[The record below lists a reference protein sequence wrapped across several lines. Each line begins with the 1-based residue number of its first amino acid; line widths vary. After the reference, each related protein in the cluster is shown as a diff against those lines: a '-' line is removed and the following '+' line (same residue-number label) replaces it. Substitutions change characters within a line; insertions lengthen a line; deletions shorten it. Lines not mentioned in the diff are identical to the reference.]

1 MPGKYWNS
9 VMDVAVD
16 NGGYV
21 TPALVDIPSV
31 ELRKMVARGTLD
43 SAGHGV
49 YRIPALP
56 LDRHDEF
63 ILARLWAAGR
73 GVVSHDS
80 ALLVHEL
87 CDINPSVV
95 HLTIPTSYR
104 ISRAG
109 GERYQLHRADLP
121 EREVTRLDAVVLTT
135 VLRTL
140 TDSVGHV
147 DDYLVR
153 QAIETASERGAITAT
168 NRHRLIARMTN
179 GATS

>member
-1 MPGKYWNS
+1 
-9 VMDVAVD
+9 MDAAVD

-49 YRIPALP
+49 YRVPALP
-56 LDRHDEF
+56 LDRNDEF

-87 CDINPSVV
+87 CDINPSAV

-109 GERYQLHRADLP
+109 GERYHLHRADLLD
-121 EREVTRLDAVVLTT
+121 RDVTRLDAVVLTT
-135 VLRTL
+135 VQRTL
-140 TDSVGHV
+140 NDSVGYV
-147 DDYLVR
+147 EDYLVR
-153 QAIETASERGAITAT
+153 QAIETASQRGAITAAD
-168 NRHRLIARMTN
+168 RDRLTITLTA
-179 GATS
+179 GASS

>member
-1 MPGKYWNS
+1 
-9 VMDVAVD
+9 MDVAVD

-21 TPALVDIPSV
+21 TPSLVDVPAV

-49 YRIPALP
+49 YRVPSLP

-63 ILARLWAAGR
+63 ILARFWAAGR

-87 CDINPSVV
+87 CDINPSAV
-95 HLTIPTSYR
+95 HITIPVRYR

-109 GERYQLHRADLP
+109 GERYEVHSADLSD
-121 EREVTRLDAVVLTT
+121 REVTRIDAVDLTSIP
-135 VLRTL
+135 RTL
-140 TDSVGHV
+140 ADSVGNV
-147 DDYLVR
+147 PDYLAR
-153 QAIETASERGAITAT
+153 QALDTAVGRGAITRAERVQLAST
-168 NRHRLIARMTN
+168 ITE
-179 GATS
+179 GASS